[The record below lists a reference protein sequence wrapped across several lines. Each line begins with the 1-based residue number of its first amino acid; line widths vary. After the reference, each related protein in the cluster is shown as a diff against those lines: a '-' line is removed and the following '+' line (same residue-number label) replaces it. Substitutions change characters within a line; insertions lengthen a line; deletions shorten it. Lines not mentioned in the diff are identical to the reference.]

1 MIPGNYKGE
10 SKNCS
15 FFFLFRLP
23 GVGFY
28 RIRSF
33 EAIQIGMV
41 SELAL
46 GGFTNVPKLH

>member
-1 MIPGNYKGE
+1 MKAKIVA
-10 SKNCS
+10 

-33 EAIQIGMV
+33 EAIQIGMA

-46 GGFTNVPKLH
+46 GCFTNVPKLH